1 MISPWDKLSR
11 TTNGGSLRLGRND
24 LKMATIRVVA
34 MVASPKKKLKNRA
47 TFREFICPFSP
58 VGVVRKAREIQLTA
72 KKVVNMAK

>member
-1 MISPWDKLSR
+1 
-11 TTNGGSLRLGRND
+11 
-24 LKMATIRVVA
+24 MATIRVVA